1 MIGVNDRS
9 GKGIYFCYHDK
20 PSKYIELAE
29 DFVAFIEKCKS
40 KKIGYIRSIEERRN
54 DMIKL
59 GKGDKI
65 TPEKIAG
72 WQAEIDEYAN
82 IHQEELR
89 ID

>member
-1 MIGVNDRS
+1 
-9 GKGIYFCYHDK
+9 
-20 PSKYIELAE
+20 
-29 DFVAFIEKCKS
+29 
-40 KKIGYIRSIEERRN
+40 
-54 DMIKL
+54 MIKL